1 MQRPQA
7 GAERGSVWGAKR
19 GVVAGQRDTP
29 KGEAGEAPGM
39 FRSLEAGR
47 GTGSLQRTTQPSL
60 QARRGSG
67 WSRVITYQALEVI
80 QARGD
85 GDSDEG

>member
-1 MQRPQA
+1 MPRQQA

-19 GVVAGQRDTP
+19 GVVAGQSDTP
-29 KGEAGEAPGM
+29 KGESGEAPGM
-39 FRSLEAGR
+39 FRSSEAGK
-47 GTGSLQRTTQPSL
+47 GTGSLQRMAQPSL

-67 WSRVITYQALEVI
+67 WNRVITYQALEVI

-85 GDSDEG
+85 GDADEG